1 MFFDRNLLKRCLR
14 LVLDFFLASAL
25 DDKNAFAF
33 RIFLFVA
40 GDGIFNRG
48 LPCRLVFLGQFP
60 AECQPPVAKR
70 LQQLPQR
77 FQQMMRRLVHDHGS
91 CLVFQPLQRQ
101 FMFFFIRRKKRF
113 KHKSSRRKSRQ
124 RQCRYTRTRP
134 RQTRHFDS
142 GFVCHF
148 HQLLP
153 RV

>member
-1 MFFDRNLLKRCLR
+1 MFLNRNFLKRSLR
-14 LVLDFFLASAL
+14 LVLDFFLASAF
-25 DDKNAFAF
+25 DHKNAFAL
-33 RIFLFVA
+33 RIFLLVA
-40 GDGIFNRG
+40 GNGIFYCG
-48 LPCRLVFLGQFP
+48 LPCCLMLFRQFP
-60 AECQPPVAKR
+60 TQCQAAVAKDF
-70 LQQLPQR
+70 QQFPQR